1 MMRHCTID
9 VAVVSVDSAW
19 HLGLKRINVRDL
31 LSGLPPRR
39 SPPCSLQH
47 NILGGYQMTNARKDE
62 TGSKAVGPL
71 GTKQES
77 VAPVPKDVKPE
88 IKNDPP
94 PPPSAATAPV
104 PPLTQAA
111 NARAAL
117 DEASTAKI
125 VEALKQPGANMT
137 RIANEMGVN
146 YNVVQSIKSKLQK
159 ASGSTEQ
166 RRMTTPKHSGV
177 TAPVGD
183 AEVQLLKL
191 ENDYLKRR
199 LAILEGGK

>member
-1 MMRHCTID
+1 
-9 VAVVSVDSAW
+9 
-19 HLGLKRINVRDL
+19 
-31 LSGLPPRR
+31 
-39 SPPCSLQH
+39 
-47 NILGGYQMTNARKDE
+47 MTNAKKDE

-77 VAPVPKDVKPE
+77 VAPVSKDVKPE

-111 NARAAL
+111 NTRAAL
-117 DEASTAKI
+117 DDAITAKI
-125 VEALKQPGANMT
+125 VDALKQPGANMT
-137 RIANEMGVN
+137 KIANEMGVS

-166 RRMTTPKHSGV
+166 RRVTAPKHSGV
-177 TAPVGD
+177 TASVGD
-183 AEVQLLKL
+183 VEVQLLKL